1 MPTSFAATATAPR
14 VTVAVPAYRATFLK
28 TALDSVLAQDMHDLE
43 LLICDDCPTDAVAEV
58 VKNFLDSEHGAQ
70 IRYLRN
76 PQPLLEVGNFGRCI
90 AQARGTYLKF
100 LCDDDVLLPGC
111 LTAMADVL
119 DRHPEVALVS
129 SRRQLIDERGAL
141 LPESGANAIPFEGD
155 VCVHG
160 QELVSFLAERTLN
173 FIGEPSTVM
182 FRTAQMRPMP
192 MRRSRCRGGVSSGWA
207 TSPCTSI
214 CCARATWPCC
224 KVHCRASAFPPD
236 RSAMPRV

>member
-90 AQARGTYLKF
+90 AQARGTYLN
-100 LCDDDVLLPGC
+100 
-111 LTAMADVL
+111 
-119 DRHPEVALVS
+119 S
-129 SRRQLIDERGAL
+129 
-141 LPESGANAIPFEGD
+141 
-155 VCVHG
+155 
-160 QELVSFLAERTLN
+160 
-173 FIGEPSTVM
+173 
-182 FRTAQMRPMP
+182 
-192 MRRSRCRGGVSSGWA
+192 
-207 TSPCTSI
+207 
-214 CCARATWPCC
+214 
-224 KVHCRASAFPPD
+224 
-236 RSAMPRV
+236 SAMTTCCCPVA